1 MKKRPH
7 ITIQPKRE
15 DERTSIRVKPKPA
28 PSSSGGF
35 SWKFFTKRPD
45 WLPKW
50 ALERSFLLAAG
61 GVLFVMVLF
70 IILSQRNQETYYEEE
85 ILPMVAIDTIEKF
98 EISIDSFDFNRT
110 LIKADESLGEF
121 LLRQKIEPEV
131 VEELVAQA
139 GVHGIREMKQGED
152 IFIYFSRGASPGSAP
167 DYIIYQPNPSL
178 QVYFYMNPAPMVKL
192 EQEALVTKIESAAV
206 LIKDNFFNAVVD
218 NGLPRQIIPLVEK
231 ALQWSVDLYHIDIG
245 DEFRIVYEGQYAG
258 EQLVGIGRLL
268 AVSFYTK
275 NKIHYAYNSGR
286 LDTALYYDDYGKS
299 MVRTYLKSP
308 VKYGYISSKYNKER
322 LHPVLKEKRP
332 HYGTDYAAPL
342 GTPIFAVSDGKII
355 KAEVKGGNGLYVKI
369 KHDQKIE
376 TQYLHMSALQQGIR
390 PNVLVRQGEVIGYVG
405 ESGLAS
411 GPHVCF
417 RFWKNGQQ
425 VDHLKEN
432 LDAPAAPLSMQEE
445 DKFYSLR
452 DSLKPLL
459 ERAAYRDMQ

>member
-7 ITIQPKRE
+7 ITIQPKKE

-28 PSSSGGF
+28 PSSDGF
-35 SWKFFTKRPD
+35 SWKFFSKRPD

-85 ILPMVAIDTIEKF
+85 ILPLPMAVDTIKKF
-98 EISIDSFDFNRT
+98 EISADSFDFNRT
-110 LIKADESLGEF
+110 LTKADESLGEF
-121 LLRQKIEPEV
+121 LLRQKIEAEV
-131 VEELVAQA
+131 VDELVSQA
-139 GVHGIREMKQGED
+139 SIQGIREMKQGED
-152 IFIYFSRGASPGSAP
+152 IFIYHSRGAPPGSAP
-167 DYIIYQPNPSL
+167 DYIIYRPNPSL
-178 QVYFYMNPAPMVKL
+178 QVHFYLNPAPIVKL
-192 EQEALVTKIESAAV
+192 EQKTIVTKTESAAV

-245 DEFRIVYEGQYAG
+245 DEFRIVYEGQYAD
-258 EQLVGIGRLL
+258 EQLVGVGRLL
-268 AVSFYTK
+268 AVSFQTK
-275 NKIHYAYNSGR
+275 NKKYYAFNSGG
-286 LDTALYYDDYGKS
+286 LDTALYYDAYGHS
-299 MVRTYLKSP
+299 MVRTFLKSP
-308 VKYGYISSKYNKER
+308 VKYGYVSSKYNKDR
-322 LHPVLKEKRP
+322 LHPVLNEVRP

-355 KAEVKGGNGLYVKI
+355 KAEEKGGNGLYVKI
-369 KHDQKIE
+369 LHDQKIE

-390 PNVLVRQGEVIGYVG
+390 PNVFVRQGEVIGYVG

-432 LDAPAAPLSMQEE
+432 LDAPAKPLNMQEE
-445 DKFYSLR
+445 NKFYSMR

-459 ERAAYRDMQ
+459 EKAGYPDMR